1 MPYEIIDH
9 TADTG
14 IRVWAESPE
23 KLFEEAAGA
32 MFELIADTGLTNET
46 QTRQI
51 QTEGIDR
58 TDLLINWLR
67 ELLLLWNG
75 DNCLVVSAQI
85 IDLTET
91 RLKAS
96 VNAEPFD
103 PEKHEIYTDIKAVTY
118 HNAEVGKKNG
128 GWETAVI
135 FDV

>member
-14 IRVWAESPE
+14 IRVWAENP
-23 KLFEEAAGA
+23 KRLFEEAAGA
-32 MFELIADTGLTNET
+32 LFDLIADTGRINET
-46 QTRQI
+46 ETRQI
-51 QTEGIDR
+51 HTEGIDR

-67 ELLLLWNG
+67 QLLLLWTG

-91 RLKAS
+91 RLEARIN
-96 VNAEPFD
+96 VEPFD
-103 PEKHEIYTDIKAVTY
+103 PEKHEIYADIKAVTY
-118 HNAEVGKKNG
+118 HNAEVNKTNG
-128 GWETAVI
+128 GWEAAVI